1 MYSHRDNCYDD
12 YFYFI
17 KNIYNLYIDY
27 LISDFYVGDNRGGF
41 TKSFEKDIF
50 AETGIVFDLNETFV
64 SNWLKKLKKNSLI
77 KA

>member
-27 LISDFYVGDNRGGF
+27 LISDFYNLFIIAILNIQYLREQGG
-41 TKSFEKDIF
+41 
-50 AETGIVFDLNETFV
+50 
-64 SNWLKKLKKNSLI
+64 
-77 KA
+77 

>member
-27 LISDFYVGDNRGGF
+27 LISDFYNLFIIAILNIQYLREQGGWCYEIEQ
-41 TKSFEKDIF
+41 TS
-50 AETGIVFDLNETFV
+50 
-64 SNWLKKLKKNSLI
+64 
-77 KA
+77 